1 MIINILPKSEKE
13 CEQLISRWSNGNI
26 HFILNYDSDGLVK
39 GKVKSYY
46 IDGSIK
52 SVYFYKKNTFKKNTL
67 EGEKLDF
74 NIGSEIEKV
83 SEKELN
89 KFLNE

>member
-1 MIINILPKSEKE
+1 MKINILPKSEKG
-13 CEQLISRWSNGNI
+13 CEQMISRWSNGNI
-26 HFILNYDSDGLVK
+26 HFILNYDSDGMVE

-46 IDGSIK
+46 LDGSVK
-52 SVYFYKKNTFKKNTL
+52 SVHFYKKNTL

-74 NIGSEIEKV
+74 NIGSEIEKA

>member
-1 MIINILPKSEKE
+1 MKINILPKSEKG
-13 CEQLISRWSNGNI
+13 CEQMISRWSNGNI

-46 IDGSIK
+46 IDGSVK
-52 SVYFYKKNTFKKNTL
+52 SVHFYKKNTL

-74 NIGSEIEKV
+74 NIGSEIEKA

>member
-1 MIINILPKSEKE
+1 MKINILPKSEKE

-52 SVYFYKKNTFKKNTL
+52 SVYFYKKNTL

-74 NIGSEIEKV
+74 NIGSEIEKA

-89 KFLNE
+89 KFLSE

>member
-1 MIINILPKSEKE
+1 MIINISPKSEKE
-13 CEQLISRWSNGNI
+13 CEQLISKWSNGII
-26 HFILNYDSDGLVK
+26 HFILNYDSNGSVE
-39 GKVKSYY
+39 GRVKSYY
-46 IDGSIK
+46 IDGSVK
-52 SVYFYKKNTFKKNTL
+52 SVHFYKKNTL

-89 KFLNE
+89 KFLSE

>member
-1 MIINILPKSEKE
+1 MKINILPKSEKG
-13 CEQLISRWSNGNI
+13 CEQIISRWSNGNL
-26 HFILNYDSDGLVK
+26 HLILNYDSNGLVE

-46 IDGSIK
+46 LDGGLK
-52 SVYFYKKNTFKKNTL
+52 SVYFYKKNTL

-74 NIGSEIEKV
+74 NIGSEIEKA

-89 KFLNE
+89 KFLSE

>member
-1 MIINILPKSEKE
+1 MKINILPKSEKG
-13 CEQLISRWSNGNI
+13 CEQMISRWSNGNI
-26 HFILNYDSDGLVK
+26 HFILNYDSNGNLVD

-46 IDGSIK
+46 LDGSLK
-52 SVYFYKKNTFKKNTL
+52 SVYFYKKHTL
-67 EGEKLDF
+67 EGEKIDF
-74 NIGSEIEKV
+74 NIGSEIDKA

>member
-1 MIINILPKSEKE
+1 MVE
-13 CEQLISRWSNGNI
+13 
-26 HFILNYDSDGLVK
+26 

-46 IDGSIK
+46 LDGSVK
-52 SVYFYKKNTFKKNTL
+52 SVHFYKKNTL

-74 NIGSEIEKV
+74 NIGSEIEKA

>member
-13 CEQLISRWSNGNI
+13 CEQLISRWSNGNV

-52 SVYFYKKNTFKKNTL
+52 SVYFYKKNTL
-67 EGEKLDF
+67 EGERLDF

-89 KFLNE
+89 KFLSE

>member
-1 MIINILPKSEKE
+1 MKINILPKSEKG
-13 CEQLISRWSNGNI
+13 CEQMISRWSNGNI
-26 HFILNYDSDGLVK
+26 HFILNYDSNGLVE

-46 IDGSIK
+46 IDGSVK
-52 SVYFYKKNTFKKNTL
+52 SVHFYKKNTL

-74 NIGSEIEKV
+74 NIGSEIEKA

>member
-1 MIINILPKSEKE
+1 MIINILPKSEKG
-13 CEQLISRWSNGNI
+13 CEQMISRWSNGNL
-26 HFILNYDSDGLVK
+26 HFILNYDSNGLAE

-46 IDGSIK
+46 LDGSLK
-52 SVYFYKKNTFKKNTL
+52 SVYFYKKHTL
-67 EGEKLDF
+67 EGENLDF
-74 NIGSEIEKV
+74 NIGSEIDKA

>member
-1 MIINILPKSEKE
+1 MIINILPKSEKG
-13 CEQLISRWSNGNI
+13 CEQIISKWSNGNI
-26 HFILNYDSDGLVK
+26 HFILNYDSNGNLVD

-46 IDGSIK
+46 LDGSLK
-52 SVYFYKKNTFKKNTL
+52 SVYFYKKHTL
-67 EGEKLDF
+67 EGEKIDF
-74 NIGSEIEKV
+74 NIGSEIDKA

>member
-1 MIINILPKSEKE
+1 MKINILPKSEKHY
-13 CEQLISRWSNGNI
+13 EQLISQWSNGNL
-26 HFILNYDSDGLVK
+26 HFILNYDLNGMVE

-46 IDGSIK
+46 LDGSVK
-52 SVYFYKKNTFKKNTL
+52 SVHFYKKNTL
-67 EGEKLDF
+67 EGERLDF